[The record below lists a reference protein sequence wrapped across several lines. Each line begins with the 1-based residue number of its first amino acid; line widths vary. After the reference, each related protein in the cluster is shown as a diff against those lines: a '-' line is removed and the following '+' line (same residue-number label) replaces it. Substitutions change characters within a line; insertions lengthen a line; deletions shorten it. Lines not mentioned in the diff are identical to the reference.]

1 MEEEDKTNNG
11 GAKEEEEEE
20 EALYI
25 LYLGGFVPAT
35 ALQCE
40 RCLVGQR
47 KQNTIELQEAKSLVW
62 GWVGLS
68 FKILNPNARSYSV
81 MLGLS

>member
-1 MEEEDKTNNG
+1 MSVSMEEEDKTNNG

-35 ALQCE
+35 AL
-40 RCLVGQR
+40 
-47 KQNTIELQEAKSLVW
+47 
-62 GWVGLS
+62 
-68 FKILNPNARSYSV
+68 
-81 MLGLS
+81 

>member
-11 GAKEEEEEE
+11 GAKEEEEE
-20 EALYI
+20 ASYI

-47 KQNTIELQEAKSLVW
+47 GNKIQQNYKKPNPWGGVGS
-62 GWVGLS
+62 GWVE
-68 FKILNPNARSYSV
+68 F
-81 MLGLS
+81 